1 MDALEFETRSD
12 VVRCWSGAA
21 ELELELPPPPPPPVE
36 LDAAAPAP
44 PAPLLAAAALP
55 PAADAAAE
63 EDAAA
68 YDVIWSIDMR
78 VSKCCKITG
87 QQVRHI

>member
-44 PAPLLAAAALP
+44 PAP

-78 VSKCCKITG
+78 VSKGCTITG
-87 QQVRHI
+87 QQVR

>member
-21 ELELELPPPPPPPVE
+21 ELELELPPPPPVE

-44 PAPLLAAAALP
+44 PAP

-68 YDVIWSIDMR
+68 YEVIWSIDMR